1 MIVQSVALVFPWGND
16 HLLDNQ
22 FLYNKSKVNTV
33 KALLTLT
40 LVSLINCAYDYH
52 YGSRWSG
59 PHRESHRDIYK

>member
-33 KALLTLT
+33 KALVTLT
-40 LVSLINCAYDYH
+40 LVYY
-52 YGSRWSG
+52 
-59 PHRESHRDIYK
+59 